1 MTHIGPALIPD
12 RPAQCRREPLAPK
25 ERKMPS
31 KTVRVGLIGQKF
43 MGRAHSNAYLKV
55 AKFFDVEPAP
65 EMTAICGRDAAELA
79 AFAKRW
85 GWQGC
90 ETDWKKL
97 VCRPDI
103 DLVDVS
109 SPGHLHHDMAIAAA
123 KAGKHV
129 FCEKP
134 LSLNLREAREML
146 AAVREAGVVHMLCHN
161 YRCCPAMTL
170 ARQVIAA
177 GELGEIRH
185 FRATYLQDWLID
197 PKFPMNWRLR
207 KETAG
212 SGALG
217 DLGSHI
223 VDLARFL
230 VGEINEVVSTLKTF
244 VTERPAE
251 GRSSGLTATA
261 GQGMEKVT
269 VDDAALFLAR
279 FSNGAVGSLEATRF
293 APGRKNFNRVEVNGS
308 RGTIAWNFEDMNVL
322 EYYQCGDP
330 PAQQG
335 FRRILATDSI
345 HPYIAAWWPPGHVLG
360 YEHAFV
366 HAVYEMM
373 RKIGGAKD
381 SVMPDFRD
389 GAQCVAVLD
398 AVSQSAA
405 EQSWVNVEPV
415 E

>member
-1 MTHIGPALIPD
+1 MAG
-12 RPAQCRREPLAPK
+12 
-25 ERKMPS
+25 
-31 KTVRVGLIGQKF
+31 KTIRVGLVGQKF

-55 AKFFDVEPAP
+55 TKFFDVSPTP
-65 EMTAICGRDAAELA
+65 VMTAICGRNEAELA
-79 AFAKRW
+79 AFAQRW
-85 GWQGC
+85 GWQSH
-90 ETDWKKL
+90 ETDWQKL
-97 VCRPDI
+97 VARADI
-103 DLVDVS
+103 DLVDIS
-109 SPGHLHHDMAIAAA
+109 APGHMHREIAVAAA

-134 LSLNLREAREML
+134 LALNLREAREML
-146 AAVREAGVVHMLCHN
+146 EAVRKAGVVHMLCHN
-161 YRCCPAMTL
+161 YRCCPAMAL
-170 ARQVIAA
+170 AKQMIAA

-223 VDLARFL
+223 VDLAHFL
-230 VGEINEVVSTLKTF
+230 VGNIAEVIGVLKTF
-244 VTERPAE
+244 ISDRPAE
-251 GRSSGLTATA
+251 GTSSGLSATA
-261 GQGMEKVT
+261 GQGTEKVT
-269 VDDAALFLAR
+269 VDDATLYLAR
-279 FSNGAVGSLEATRF
+279 FERGALGTFEATRM

-308 RGTIAWNFEDMNVL
+308 RGTVVWNFEEMNTL
-322 EYYQCGDP
+322 EYYNTSDP

-335 FRRILATDSI
+335 FRRIMATDSV
-345 HPYIAAWWPPGHVLG
+345 HPFVAAWWPPGHVLG

-366 HAVYEMM
+366 HAVYELM

-381 SVMPDFRD
+381 TIMPDFRD
-389 GAQCVAVLD
+389 GAQCVAVLE
-398 AVSQSAA
+398 AVIKSAD
-405 EQSWVNVEPV
+405 ERTWVQVEKV